1 MTGTRSGGAAPATG
15 QTGSSA
21 AFDAL
26 VIGGGPAG
34 LSAALILARALRTVA
49 IADADSSGVH
59 ARSTWPQINRNLL
72 GWPDGLPAAQL
83 RELGRQQLQAYPGV
97 TRLESHVHRIE
108 AAAGGFCAETGN
120 SAITARVVLLATGV
134 EDHYPEFPGWEDY
147 VGRSLHWCLGCDAY
161 EARGTHIVV
170 IGSGTPAALDA
181 LQLRRYSKHIT
192 VLTGAGTGAELEPE
206 LLQSLRT
213 GGIAVLRGDVASAE
227 GHDGYL
233 KALITSRGDRVRCD
247 HLFSV
252 LPASPRYKLATTLGA
267 ATDENGFLA
276 VDTEQRTTVKGVFA
290 AGDITRV
297 HSHQIATALHE
308 GTQAGHAMAHALLP
322 HELH

>member
-1 MTGTRSGGAAPATG
+1 VSGTRSADAASAAV
-15 QTGSSA
+15 QTGPVNSV
-21 AFDAL
+21 DAL

-83 RELGRQQLQAYPGV
+83 RELGHQQLQAYPGV
-97 TRLESHVHRIE
+97 TRLESHIHNIE
-108 AAAGGFCAETGN
+108 AAAGGFCAETGKGSVN
-120 SAITARVVLLATGV
+120 ARVVLLATGV
-134 EDHYPEFPGWEDY
+134 EDHYPEFPGWKEY
-147 VGRSLHWCLGCDAY
+147 VGRSLHWYLGCDAY
-161 EARGTHIVV
+161 EVRGTNIVV

-181 LQLRRYSKHIT
+181 LQLRRYSADIT
-192 VLTGAGTGAELEPE
+192 VLTGTGPELEPA
-206 LLQSLRT
+206 LHHSLRT

-233 KALITSRGDRVRCD
+233 KALITSQGDHVRCD

-252 LPASPRYKLATTLGA
+252 LPASPRNHLATTLGA
-267 ATDENGFLA
+267 ATGENGFVA
-276 VDTEQRTTVKGVFA
+276 VDTEQRTTIEGVFA

-308 GTQAGHAMAHALLP
+308 GTQAGHAMAHAPLP
-322 HELH
+322 RELH